1 MIAPIMILSGKRES
15 PVSVLAV
22 ASSVTKRLAR
32 ILVII
37 LVNLYFLSSFGHG
50 VGVEIHEGPNATPSN
65 DKPLPAGAVISAEP
79 GIYLPGKLGV
89 RIEDVLYL
97 TPEGCQ
103 NLTLAP
109 KELVIL

>member
-37 LVNLYFLSSFGHG
+37 LVNLYF
-50 VGVEIHEGPNATPSN
+50 
-65 DKPLPAGAVISAEP
+65 
-79 GIYLPGKLGV
+79 
-89 RIEDVLYL
+89 
-97 TPEGCQ
+97 
-103 NLTLAP
+103 
-109 KELVIL
+109 